1 MSGPW
6 KHDANRRAFK
16 DILDPGTVFGTN
28 QYDPAASVRTLQ
40 VPIRRTILSHIWSSR
55 RTQSRQ
61 VFFAPD
67 QITELWHRVAM
78 ERNQNPAN
86 PSGLLYGIATLVTSS
101 SEPSGLV
108 AYPTSFEA
116 FP

>member
-1 MSGPW
+1 MPTPLGAEHRLPAV
-6 KHDANRRAFK
+6 KLAAAAIPAVRRALVVLQISRFA
-16 DILDPGTVFGTN
+16 
-28 QYDPAASVRTLQ
+28 QAPAVLLLKQVLTLGQ
-40 VPIRRTILSHIWSSR
+40 M
-55 RTQSRQ
+55 
-61 VFFAPD
+61 
-67 QITELWHRVAM
+67 TELGHCIAM
-78 ERNQNPAN
+78 ERDQNPAN

>member
-1 MSGPW
+1 MPTPLGAE
-6 KHDANRRAFK
+6 HR
-16 DILDPGTVFGTN
+16 L
-28 QYDPAASVRTLQ
+28 PAVKLAAAVPALRGALVVLQISRLTQ
-40 VPIRRTILSHIWSSR
+40 VPAELVLK
-55 RTQSRQ
+55 Q
-61 VFFAPD
+61 VFTFGEMMNWVICIA
-67 QITELWHRVAM
+67 I
-78 ERNQNPAN
+78 ERDQNPAN

>member
-6 KHDANRRAFK
+6 KHDANRGAFENV
-16 DILDPGTVFGTN
+16 LDPGTVFGTN
-28 QYDPAASVRTLQ
+28 QYDPGASVRALQ
-40 VPIRRTILSHIWSSR
+40 ITIRRTFLTRIWRAR

-61 VFFAPD
+61 VFFAPG
-67 QITELWHRVAM
+67 QMTELSHCIAI
-78 ERNQNPAN
+78 EQDQNPAK